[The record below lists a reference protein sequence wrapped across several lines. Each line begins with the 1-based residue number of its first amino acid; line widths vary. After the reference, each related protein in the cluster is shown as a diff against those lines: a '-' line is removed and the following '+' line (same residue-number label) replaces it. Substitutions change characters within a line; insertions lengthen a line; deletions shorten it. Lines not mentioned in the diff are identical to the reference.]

1 MNKMKP
7 IKQILKENRVRQWQI
22 AEEIGI
28 NENILS
34 IKLRHE
40 PEGEFREQ
48 ILEAMQSV
56 LAKRTA

>member
-7 IKQILKENRVRQWQI
+7 IKQILKENHVRQWQI